1 MGEGKQLLPTIS
13 QVNLQQTPNCSMFN
27 LFENEGKALLF
38 LGDDMTLIVKK
49 LMIIRHV
56 QIQYSLSIR
65 SIHQSN
71 FLNSASSSKSY
82 LLNNTRKGWCP
93 RTGGGQRLM
102 IRIAV
107 NEDIVLATCQD
118 KYSE

>member
-1 MGEGKQLLPTIS
+1 
-13 QVNLQQTPNCSMFN
+13 MFN

-82 LLNNTRKGWCP
+82 LLNNITRPTVQLQGVPFKLDSEKGLLCTYFGTFDGPKGFYVTP
-93 RTGGGQRLM
+93 RLG
-102 IRIAV
+102 
-107 NEDIVLATCQD
+107 ATYFQVRNTPQ
-118 KYSE
+118 